1 MHVYLS
7 GVKMTIDLIV
17 FDFDGTLFDTSEDIT
32 KAMNFA
38 LNKAGLPLTNRTK
51 VWNSTGD
58 GTSLLIK
65 RILGKNNKNLH
76 DIVLNDFIEYHSLHY
91 ADYTKPM
98 KGVTDVLERFKTK
111 KMVILSNKYKEFID
125 KILKKFEI
133 DKYFSAVYGKESFS
147 KSKPHPYPLLYTI
160 KKMKVTT
167 QKTIFVGDS
176 LNDVLISKNANVK
189 CFIIP
194 SCVTPIEKIEEL
206 KPYKI
211 LKNIKELVNFI
222 K

>member
-1 MHVYLS
+1 
-7 GVKMTIDLIV
+7 MTIDLIV

-38 LNKAGLPLTNRTK
+38 LNKAGLPPASRTK
-51 VWNSTGD
+51 VWSSTGD
-58 GTSLLIK
+58 GTSLLVK
-65 RILGKNNKNLH
+65 RIIGKNNKHLH
-76 DIVLNDFIEYHSLHY
+76 HIVLNDFIEYHSSHY

-98 KGVTDVLERFKTK
+98 EGVIDILERFKTK

-125 KILKKFEI
+125 KILKKFEM

-160 KKMKVTT
+160 KKMEVTT

-176 LNDVLISKNANVK
+176 LNDVFISKNANVK

-194 SCVTPIEKIEEL
+194 SDVTPIEKIEEL

>member
-1 MHVYLS
+1 
-7 GVKMTIDLIV
+7 MTIDLIV

-38 LNKAGLPLTNRTK
+38 LNKAGLPPASRTK
-51 VWNSTGD
+51 VWSSTGD
-58 GTSLLIK
+58 GTSLLVK
-65 RILGKNNKNLH
+65 RILGKNNKHLH
-76 DIVLNDFIEYHSLHY
+76 DIVLNDFIEYHSSHY

-98 KGVTDVLERFKTK
+98 EGVTEVLERFKTK

-125 KILKKFEI
+125 KTLKKFEMHR
-133 DKYFSAVYGKESFS
+133 YFSAVYGKESFS

-160 KKMKVTT
+160 KKMEVPAK
-167 QKTIFVGDS
+167 KTIFVGDS
-176 LNDVLISKNANVK
+176 LNDVLISKNANVQ

-194 SCVTPIEKIEEL
+194 SNVTPIKKIEEL

>member
-1 MHVYLS
+1 
-7 GVKMTIDLIV
+7 MTIDLIV

-38 LNKAGLPLTNRTK
+38 LNKAGLPPASRTK
-51 VWNSTGD
+51 VWSSTGD
-58 GTSLLIK
+58 GTSLLVK
-65 RILGKNNKNLH
+65 RILGKNNKHLH
-76 DIVLNDFIEYHSLHY
+76 DTVLNDFIEYHSSHC
-91 ADYTKPM
+91 ADYTKLVE
-98 KGVTDVLERFKTK
+98 GVPDVLEKFKTK

-125 KILKKFEI
+125 KILKKFEM
-133 DKYFSAVYGKESFS
+133 DRYFSAIYGKESFS

-160 KKMKVTT
+160 KKMKVTAK
-167 QKTIFVGDS
+167 KTIFVGDS
-176 LNDVLISKNANVK
+176 LNDILISKNANVK

-194 SCVTPIEKIEEL
+194 SNVTPIEKIEEL

-211 LKNIKELVNFI
+211 LENIKELVNFI

>member
-1 MHVYLS
+1 
-7 GVKMTIDLIV
+7 
-17 FDFDGTLFDTSEDIT
+17 
-32 KAMNFA
+32 
-38 LNKAGLPLTNRTK
+38 
-51 VWNSTGD
+51 
-58 GTSLLIK
+58 
-65 RILGKNNKNLH
+65 
-76 DIVLNDFIEYHSLHY
+76 
-91 ADYTKPM
+91 
-98 KGVTDVLERFKTK
+98 
-111 KMVILSNKYKEFID
+111 MVILSNKYKEFID
-125 KILKKFEI
+125 KILKKFEM

-160 KKMKVTT
+160 KKMEVTT

-194 SCVTPIEKIEEL
+194 ADVTPIEKIEEL